1 MNPTFSFMLGCMLLS
16 IIHFLISYREAIR
29 VSNEE
34 GLVFG
39 WGLVFNVPLAFMFA
53 ILANLF
59 YQQLN

>member
-1 MNPTFSFMLGCMLLS
+1 MSPTFFFMLGSMLLS

-34 GLVFG
+34 GPVFG
-39 WGLVFNVPLAFMFA
+39 WGLVFNVPLAFLFA

-59 YQQLN
+59 HHQLN